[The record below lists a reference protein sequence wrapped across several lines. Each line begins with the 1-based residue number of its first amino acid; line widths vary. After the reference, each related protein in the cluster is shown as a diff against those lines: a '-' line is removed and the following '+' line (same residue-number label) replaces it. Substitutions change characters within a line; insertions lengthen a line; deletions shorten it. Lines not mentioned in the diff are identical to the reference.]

1 MSHRALGMSDLDA
14 RGLVRQE
21 IVSTFR
27 ILINI
32 GRKMICTHVAHKR
45 HIMQKM
51 RFLCLLCA
59 HHNVP
64 DVRTYLGVRTI
75 LKYDI
80 KAFQRLLP
88 I

>member
-1 MSHRALGMSDLDA
+1 
-14 RGLVRQE
+14 
-21 IVSTFR
+21 
-27 ILINI
+27 
-32 GRKMICTHVAHKR
+32 MICTHEAHKK

-51 RFLCLLCA
+51 RFLYLLCA

-75 LKYDI
+75 LKYGI
-80 KAFQRLLP
+80 RAFQRFLP